1 MDNWTPTVNWFIGTP
16 GTWGCT
22 YDPPAKPGQEIEYR
36 ITMKD
41 KNDQIVRI
49 WEGKTTLSTGEYKL
63 APSPVLVKG
72 E

>member
-1 MDNWTPTVNWFIGTP
+1 MAQLNIGTP

-22 YDPPAKPGQEIEYR
+22 YDPSAKPGQEVEYR

-41 KNDQIVRI
+41 KNDQIVRV
-49 WEGKTTLSTGEYKL
+49 WEGKATLSTERKD
-63 APSPVLVKG
+63 APAPTLVKG